1 MILTVSSERMKFSS
15 SCLGKISGMY
25 VEILIHPVKRMIAV
39 RKTSAGNRLAFNWS
53 RGKNGVNVPRDMSVC
68 AISACIF
75 ELLGWDTVNSYR
87 IFGTQVGS
95 GDSSVML
102 FNASETEIIIPGDKN
117 MAVSDDQEASAKGA
131 AVSVKKTVAYPA
143 S

>member
-1 MILTVSSERMKFSS
+1 M
-15 SCLGKISGMY
+15 
-25 VEILIHPVKRMIAV
+25 
-39 RKTSAGNRLAFNWS
+39 
-53 RGKNGVNVPRDMSVC
+53 NVPRDMSVC

-102 FNASETEIIIPGDKN
+102 FDASETEIIIPGDKN